1 VTDIL
6 DLHLVLSPM
15 ERAARQ
21 ERLADLAEEKEAER
35 QRTER
40 AERREAMI
48 IANALQGD
56 PLTVMSETQAR
67 MAACQDR
74 VNELRDQ
81 RSREE
86 RRLADLRSGM
96 AELADRHLVVEDM
109 AQRSA
114 PLHGPVYAALQ
125 RGREELRRSVEA
137 AAERRAEVDG
147 YRRRL
152 AERTG
157 WR

>member
-1 VTDIL
+1 
-6 DLHLVLSPM
+6 M

-21 ERLADLAEEKEAER
+21 ERLTDLAEEKEAER
-35 QRTER
+35 QREER
-40 AERREAMI
+40 RERREALV
-48 IANALQGD
+48 IANQLEGD
-56 PLTVMSETQAR
+56 PIGQMTQLQMR
-67 MAACQDR
+67 MAAHQDR

-81 RSREE
+81 LEKEE
-86 RRLADLRSGM
+86 RRLADCRSGM
-96 AELADRHLVVEDM
+96 AEIADRHLVVEDM

-114 PLHGPVYAALQ
+114 PLHDPVYAALQ
-125 RGREELRRSVEA
+125 RGREELRSLEA